1 MKTFIV
7 TILLAVNLFSASV
20 NWSSDYDQAKIDA
33 KKENKLI
40 YVLITSDD
48 CKWCKK
54 FANTTLQNRD
64 IQKRLKNEFITIHMS
79 SDRDSIPKQFETAPV
94 PRHYFTDAQGNILY
108 NSLGH
113 RGLPC
118 FNAFMDN
125 AHENFEF
132 NKPIQ

>member
-1 MKTFIV
+1 MKILIT
-7 TILLAVNLFSASV
+7 TIFFAITLLSATLD
-20 NWSSDYDQAKIDA
+20 WSSDYKQALVDA

-40 YVLITSDD
+40 YVFITSDD

-54 FANTTLQNRD
+54 FVNTTLQNEMIKR
-64 IQKRLKNEFITIHMS
+64 RLKNEFITIHMS
-79 SDRDSIPKQFETAPV
+79 RDRVAIPSEFETAPV
-94 PRHYFTDAQGNILY
+94 PRHYFTDAEGNVLY

-125 AHENFEF
+125 AHEQFDF
-132 NKPIQ
+132 NK

>member
-1 MKTFIV
+1 MKNLLL
-7 TILLAVNLFSASV
+7 TILFAVNLFSASV
-20 NWSSDYDQAKIDA
+20 NWSSDYEKAKIDA
-33 KKENKLI
+33 QKEHKLI

-54 FANTTLQNRD
+54 FENTTLQNKD
-64 IQKRLKNEFITIHMS
+64 IKKRLKNEFITIHMS
-79 SDRDSIPKQFETAPV
+79 RDRDSIPKQFETAPV
-94 PRHYFTDAQGNILY
+94 PRHYFTDAKGNILY

-125 AHENFEF
+125 AQEKFEF
-132 NKPIQ
+132 NKPIK